1 MHFTFGGAVK
11 WTGLK
16 RAREQLKRV
25 LPGIGS
31 QAYLVLWLGI
41 FWISDEM
48 EKNDR
53 NSPYAY
59 IFMDTLDFMGMPNS
73 ELCSNWSLGLILDI
87 GV

>member
-1 MHFTFGGAVK
+1 MK

-16 RAREQLKRV
+16 RAREQRKKV

-48 EKNDR
+48 EKK
-53 NSPYAY
+53 
-59 IFMDTLDFMGMPNS
+59 
-73 ELCSNWSLGLILDI
+73 
-87 GV
+87 

>member
-1 MHFTFGGAVK
+1 MLMHFTFGGTVK

-16 RAREQLKRV
+16 RAREQRKKV

-48 EKNDR
+48 EKKMTEIV
-53 NSPYAY
+53 PMH
-59 IFMDTLDFMGMPNS
+59 IFSWIPWISWACLTVNYVLTGA
-73 ELCSNWSLGLILDI
+73 
-87 GV
+87 